1 MEECMPHIF
10 FFLLPMWD
18 MGKWVGRTGEE
29 FCGYSGW
36 EKIMHFF
43 RTFCGKSFFPSSSC
57 RRRCCCC
64 IRFECCSV
72 TPFPF
77 PRIDSINT
85 KRGAKKNS
93 IEGRRNIHLGR
104 WLANRKWGGGIESG
118 EGSLFFAAWF
128 HRCVFYLIPS
138 QVFASKWRR
147 RKLSFFC
154 RQKSNNNAAFCL
166 ISFLRVMK
174 VCADIFFLFNVLKCC
189 ARK

>member
-1 MEECMPHIF
+1 MHCFSLLFDSRLLYSILNRPEEKKWPEWMHWIPPFSFPAFLRAKLTDRTHLGFPTIPYGKKLYRWMEECMPHIF

-64 IRFECCSV
+64 IRFECCIV

-85 KRGAKKNS
+85 KREARKKPRS
-93 IEGRRNIHLGR
+93 
-104 WLANRKWGGGIESG
+104 KGGGIFISEGDLQIESEEG
-118 EGSLFFAAWF
+118 E
-128 HRCVFYLIPS
+128 
-138 QVFASKWRR
+138 
-147 RKLSFFC
+147 
-154 RQKSNNNAAFCL
+154 
-166 ISFLRVMK
+166 
-174 VCADIFFLFNVLKCC
+174 
-189 ARK
+189 